1 MAIFK
6 EEQVRVLLLDIEGTT
21 TPADFVYKTLFP
33 HASEKLEK
41 FLREHERNPEVRNA
55 VEELRE
61 QQAVDLRNGLE
72 PPAWRNDTEEERL
85 RGCVAYG
92 HWLMERDS
100 KCTPLKLLQG
110 KIWQQGYES
119 GELKGEVYADVPVAF
134 ERWKRQKRIICIYS
148 SGSAL
153 AQRLLFRS
161 TAYGDLTA
169 HISLYFD
176 TRVGA
181 KAEAESYRRIAES
194 FAYRPERFLF
204 ISDAMK
210 EIEAARAAGMRAL
223 LCEREEHGAA
233 QPGSEEAI
241 HDFDGVFPD

>member
-1 MAIFK
+1 VGTFN

-33 HASEKLEK
+33 YASEKLER
-41 FLREHERNPEVRNA
+41 FLREQERNPEVQNA

-61 QQAVDLRNGLE
+61 QQAVDLRNELE
-72 PPAWRNDTEEERL
+72 PPAWRTDSEDARL

-92 HWLMERDS
+92 QWLIERDS
-100 KCTPLKLLQG
+100 KCTPLKLLEG
-110 KIWQQGYES
+110 KIWQQGYER
-119 GELKGEVYADVPVAF
+119 GDIKGEVYPDVPRAF

-161 TAYGDLTA
+161 TPFGDLTD

-181 KAEAESYRRIAES
+181 KVEAESYCRIAGS
-194 FAYRPERFLF
+194 FAHRPERFLF

-210 EIEAARAAGMRAL
+210 EIEAARSAGMRAL
-223 LCEREEHGAA
+223 LCERSPQPGAA
-233 QPGSEEAI
+233 SGSQDTI
-241 HDFDGVFPD
+241 PNFDEVFPD